1 VELLDSNVWV
11 ALAISQHVHHEA
23 AREWLE
29 SVDEPRSIVFCRATQ
44 QTLLRLLTN
53 ASVLRPYGSPPLSNR
68 QAWRIFEGFLADDRI
83 VLQAQEPAGLE
94 PRWKQLAARETASH
108 KLWMDA
114 YLAAFALSGGYRFV
128 TTDAVF
134 GSSAG

>member
-1 VELLDSNVWV
+1 
-11 ALAISQHVHHEA
+11 
-23 AREWLE
+23 
-29 SVDEPRSIVFCRATQ
+29 
-44 QTLLRLLTN
+44 
-53 ASVLRPYGSPPLSNR
+53 VLRPYGNPPLSNR

-94 PRWKQLAARETASH
+94 PRWKQLAVRETASH

-128 TTDAVF
+128 TTDAGFKQF
-134 GSSAG
+134 GGLRLELLGEQASP